1 MLIATT
7 RTILLASL
15 CAATTLGLSACGG
28 GAEDSTPAGDNAGG
42 GSGGG
47 GGGATESASSVAA
60 GEALFKLNCVVCH
73 GASGKGDG
81 MGAAGLPVKPRD
93 LTTDRYKFVPV
104 ATSDNEAA
112 ALVAYLKVGRVES
125 GMPPFVHLKPEQLQ
139 SLALFVESVR
149 PEPNFVEAP
158 AEEDQGTE
166 DDAPDGEG

>member
-28 GAEDSTPAGDNAGG
+28 GSEDSTPAGDNAGG
-42 GSGGG
+42 GSGGGAG

-60 GEALFKLNCVVCH
+60 GEALFKINCAVCH

-81 MGAAGLPVKPRD
+81 IGAAGLSVKPRD

-104 ATSDNEAA
+104 ATSDSEAA

-125 GMPPFVHLKPEQLQ
+125 GMPSFVHLKPEELE

-158 AEEDQGTE
+158 AEEET
-166 DDAPDGEG
+166 PKGEG